1 MKQIVIVI
9 ISLLFIGCS
18 SNSDSSI
25 NAEGKTGEGGSMA
38 RFAIMGNYLYTV
50 DEYNLNVFSVSED
63 SNPVFLN
70 EVYIGFRIETLFA
83 YDNNLFIGSES
94 GMFIFSL
101 ENPEVPVQES
111 SIEHFTACDPVVTDG
126 EFAYVTLHSEST
138 CGNNIN
144 MLEVYNVTDIQSPI
158 LLHQR
163 NMISPKGLGLYND
176 YLIICDD
183 ELKIFDVSDPENMNF
198 VSSINI
204 VGFDVI
210 IQNNHLIVV
219 GKEGLYQYSLDPN
232 DVSNVTH
239 LSTIS
244 Y

>member
-1 MKQIVIVI
+1 MKLIKLII
-9 ISLLFIGCS
+9 ISFLFIGCS
-18 SNSDSSI
+18 NADSGP
-25 NAEGKTGEGGSMA
+25 NAQSKTGKGGSMA
-38 RFAIMGNYLYTV
+38 RFAIVGNYLYTV
-50 DEYNLNVFSVSED
+50 DDSSLNVFSIVED
-63 SNPVFLN
+63 ANPVFVN
-70 EVYIGFRIETLFA
+70 EVYVGFRIETLFA
-83 YDNNLFIGSES
+83 YNTDLFVGSES

-111 SIEHFTACDPVVTDG
+111 SIQHFTACDPVVTDG

-144 MLEVYNVTDIQSPI
+144 MLEVYNVADIQNPI

-163 NMISPKGLGLYND
+163 NMMSPKGLGLYND
-176 YLIICDD
+176 YLLICDD
-183 ELKIFDVSDPENMNF
+183 ELKIFDVTDPQNMTLA
-198 VSSINI
+198 SSINI

-219 GKEGLYQYSLDPN
+219 GAEGLYQYSLDPDN
-232 DVSNVTH
+232 INNITH